1 MGNAEGAGV
10 IDPTTA
16 KAQRHYAR
24 ICLTECR
31 ARRRRPEQHQRDF
44 AEVLLGWAL
53 KARRAAHSRHEPRQ
67 MELFA

>member
-1 MGNAEGAGV
+1 M

-24 ICLTECR
+24 VCINECR
-31 ARRRRPEQHQRDF
+31 ARRNRPEKHQKDF

-53 KARRAAHSRHEPRQ
+53 NARRKAHGPKEPKQ
-67 MELFA
+67 LDLFA